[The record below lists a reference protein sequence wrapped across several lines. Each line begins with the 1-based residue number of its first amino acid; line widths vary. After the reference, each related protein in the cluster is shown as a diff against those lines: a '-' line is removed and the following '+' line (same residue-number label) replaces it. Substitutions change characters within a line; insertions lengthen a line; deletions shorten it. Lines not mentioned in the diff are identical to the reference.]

1 MKTEM
6 DFKALWNKQD
16 TGLAPD
22 TKELLSKA
30 GSIKKRARNKL
41 IVLNLVLLA
50 TIAFMLYVGFNIDKI
65 LLTTK
70 LGIGLVIIAML
81 SYLVVYNQIMPM
93 LFKDNWDADSHE
105 YLRELIIIKRKRDF
119 LNKVMINI
127 YFTLLATGM
136 FLYMNQFTVHD
147 SVIGKVLSYGLTF
160 GWIGFSWFYLRPRGV
175 KRKEKP
181 LIETI
186 AKLEEL
192 NRQLESGE

>member
-1 MKTEM
+1 MNTEM
-6 DFKALWNKQD
+6 DLKALWNKQD
-16 TGLAPD
+16 TGFAPD

-30 GSIKKRARNKL
+30 HSLKKKTRNKL
-41 IVLNLVLLA
+41 IRLNLALLA
-50 TIAFMLYVGFNIDKI
+50 TIAFMLYVGFNIDEI

-70 LGIGLVIIAML
+70 LGITLVIIAML

-105 YLRELIIIKRKRDF
+105 YLRELIMIKRKRDF

-127 YFTLLATGM
+127 YFTLLTTGM
-136 FLYMNQFTVHD
+136 FLYMYQFTLHD
-147 SVIGKVLSYGLTF
+147 NVIGVILSYGLTF
-160 GWIGFSWFYLRPRGV
+160 GWIGLSWFYLRPRGI

-181 LIETI
+181 LIEMI